1 MIKLVFLPLLILL
14 TVPSMK
20 AQDTKPVLVIHGGA
34 GTITRANMT
43 PELEKAYQV
52 KMEEALKAGFQI
64 LEEGGSGIDAIIT
77 TISIM
82 ENSPLFNAGKGA
94 VLTNEG
100 TAELDASIMDGKTLN
115 AGAVAGVK
123 TIKNPIE
130 AAYQVMVNSPHV
142 MLTGQGA
149 EVFAKEQ
156 GLELVE
162 NSYFLTERRQMQ
174 YQQRK
179 KAKKKMGT
187 VGAVALDRNGNIT
200 AGTST
205 GGISNKK
212 FGRVGDSPIIGAGTY
227 AENGWCGISATGQGE
242 YFIRN
247 VVAYD
252 INAKMKYLGISLQE
266 AADQVIKEKLVN
278 QGAAGGIIG
287 IDKEGNYV
295 FSFNTAGMY
304 RGVINQEQGPQ
315 IFIYA
320 DDE

>member
-1 MIKLVFLPLLILL
+1 MNKLLFLPLLILL
-14 TVPSMK
+14 TVPSLK
-20 AQDTKPVLVIHGGA
+20 AQDKKPVLVIHGGA

-94 VLTNEG
+94 VLTSEG

-156 GLELVE
+156 GLKLVE

-304 RGVINQEQGPQ
+304 RGVINHEQGPQ